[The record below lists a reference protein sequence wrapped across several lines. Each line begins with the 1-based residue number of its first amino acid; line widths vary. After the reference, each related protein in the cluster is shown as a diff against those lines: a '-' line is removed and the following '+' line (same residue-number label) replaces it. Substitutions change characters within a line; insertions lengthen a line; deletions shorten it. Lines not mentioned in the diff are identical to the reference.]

1 MLALSRGNASGVI
14 PLEEA
19 SMAIGV
25 EQAAGRIDETQPPAP
40 AAAQP
45 FTLDLV
51 KALVKAL
58 EGTDVTSLRW
68 NQNGQ
73 RIVIRRGEAP
83 AAPPVAHHAPAAA
96 MATPAFAP
104 PPPAPAAPA
113 HTPPAAPKAAS
124 KPGTVVTSPLV
135 GTFYRAPSPDS
146 APFVEVGSVVK
157 KGQVLCIVEAMK
169 LMNELQAEGPG
180 RITEILVANA
190 TMVELA
196 QPLFHIEPA

>member
-1 MLALSRGNASGVI
+1 MSRG
-14 PLEEA
+14 
-19 SMAIGV
+19 V
-25 EQAAGRIDETQPPAP
+25 EPAAGRIDETQPAAP
-40 AAAQP
+40 TTAEP

-68 NQNGQ
+68 NQNGH

-83 AAPPVAHHAPAAA
+83 AVPHVVHHAPSAA

-104 PPPAPAAPA
+104 PPAAPA

-124 KPGTVVTSPLV
+124 KPGTVVASPFV

-146 APFVEVGSVVK
+146 PPFVEVGSVVK

-169 LMNELQAEGPG
+169 LMNELEAEGPG

-190 TMVELA
+190 TMVELS
-196 QPLFHIEPA
+196 QPLFRIEPA